1 VRRSKPLGVP
11 PAPDAGRRAQ
21 VAADPVWSGE
31 SDDMQVLMKRTVTAD
46 EEEYLLAAQERPP
59 PIIKEVVKVRALTCQ
74 TFRTPLPTQLC

>member
-1 VRRSKPLGVP
+1 
-11 PAPDAGRRAQ
+11 
-21 VAADPVWSGE
+21 
-31 SDDMQVLMKRTVTAD
+31 MQVLMKRTVTAD